1 MRPQKSRA
9 GAWHSDDAP
18 GAPGDQVQRHAF
30 TSRTRHAMEA
40 ALTRPHGLHQDD
52 TVPAD
57 REAEAMLVLL
67 DDDAALDK
75 T

>member
-1 MRPQKSRA
+1 
-9 GAWHSDDAP
+9 
-18 GAPGDQVQRHAF
+18 
-30 TSRTRHAMEA
+30 MEA